1 MGLSKKVAERLST
14 QLRRYQPILLAAK
27 SRDINESDTVVI
39 IGDMLADLLG
49 YKKYSEIT
57 TEFAIRGTYV
67 DLAVRVD
74 DEVRFLVEAKAINSP
89 LKDAYVK
96 QAVDYGA
103 NNGIEWVI
111 LTNGAI
117 WQFYKIHFRQPIDKS
132 LVYEVDLT
140 AVNPR
145 DPQMLECF
153 GTLARE
159 EFTQQ
164 SMTAFFQHQQ
174 AISRFSLAAALLGDN
189 MLKAL
194 RRELRLIAPKIRVEE
209 EQLKS
214 ILESEVLKR
223 EVVDSEDARRAR
235 AMFARVARAA
245 ARAKASP
252 AQDPAISPIAVPP
265 TPQQTGQEISHT

>member
-14 QLRRYQPILLAAK
+14 QLRRYQPVLTAAK

-67 DLAVRVD
+67 DLAVKID

-89 LKDAYVK
+89 LKDSYVK

-103 NNGIEWVI
+103 NNGVEWVV
-111 LTNGAI
+111 LTNAAI
-117 WQFYKIHFRQPIDKS
+117 WQFYKIHFRQPIEKS
-132 LVYEVDLT
+132 LIYEVDLT
-140 AVNPR
+140 GANPR
-145 DPQMLECF
+145 DAQMLECF

-164 SMTAFFQHQQ
+164 SMSAFFQHQQ
-174 AISRFSLAAALLGDN
+174 AISRFSLAAAILSED

-194 RRELRLIAPKIRVEE
+194 RRELREMAPKLRIDAD
-209 EQLKS
+209 QLKA
-214 ILESEVLKR
+214 ILENEVLKR
-223 EVVDSEDARRAR
+223 DVVDSEEAQRAR
-235 AMFARVARAA
+235 SAFARAA
-245 ARAKASP
+245 RATARAKAS
-252 AQDPAISPIAVPP
+252 AAEDSSTSVASSNLVQLDNQAIA
-265 TPQQTGQEISHT
+265 

>member
-1 MGLSKKVAERLST
+1 MGLSRRVAERLST
-14 QLRRYQPILLAAK
+14 QLRRYQPILTAAK

-39 IGDMLADLLG
+39 IGDMLADLFG
-49 YKKYSEIT
+49 YRKYTEIT

-67 DLAVRVD
+67 DLAVKVD

-89 LKDAYVK
+89 LKDAHVK

-103 NNGIEWVI
+103 NNGIEWVV
-111 LTNGAI
+111 LTNAAV

-140 AVNPR
+140 MVNPR
-145 DPQMLECF
+145 DAQALECF

-174 AISRFSLAAALLGDN
+174 AISRFSLAAAILSDDI
-189 MLKAL
+189 LKAL
-194 RRELRLIAPKIRVEE
+194 RRELKEIAPKLKVEPEQIRA
-209 EQLKS
+209 
-214 ILESEVLKR
+214 ILENEVLKR
-223 EVVDSEDARRAR
+223 EVVDSDEAQRAR
-235 AMFARVARAA
+235 TTLAKAARAA
-245 ARAKASP
+245 SRARTSGVAESHAP
-252 AQDPAISPIAVPP
+252 AAIPNAPVNGAV
-265 TPQQTGQEISHT
+265 T